1 MVNELMMLR
10 TPSVFQ
16 NGFIEEISALQTF
29 HDLNLEICDT
39 FFWSNTK
46 GFYEKS
52 AASGTD

>member
-16 NGFIEEISALQTF
+16 NGGVEEISALQTF
-29 HDLNLEICDT
+29 HDFNLEICDT
-39 FFWSNTK
+39 LFWSNAK

-52 AASGTD
+52 VASGTD